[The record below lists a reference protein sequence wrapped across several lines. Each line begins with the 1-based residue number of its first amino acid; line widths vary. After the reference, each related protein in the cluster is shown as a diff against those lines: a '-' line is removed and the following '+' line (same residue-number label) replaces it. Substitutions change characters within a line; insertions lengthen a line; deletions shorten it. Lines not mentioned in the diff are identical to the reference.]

1 MRSGEIIMLVS
12 VTVNRMLVTV
22 TDGLGEIR
30 C

>member
-12 VTVNRMLVTV
+12 VTVNRMLVAV